1 MILAR
6 ISELVN
12 SFCTDF
18 QTFLKETIMYEI
30 YCKLRDSLGLK
41 DADIVKATG
50 ITKSTF
56 SDWKSGRSKPKQ
68 EKLQKIADFFSVS
81 LEYLMTGQES
91 SKNKSSE
98 FTTGLYENVKNAANA
113 KGYSINRLEKEL
125 GFARSY
131 IGKFKTITPSIDK
144 IQKIADFLDVSV
156 DSLMTG
162 QESSK
167 EKSSE
172 LNARDERNIAKDLDD
187 IMEKLTNKEDG
198 PLNYN
203 GIDLD
208 DDTIS
213 LLSDAIGLGLRQ
225 IKIRNKE
232 KYTPKKYKK

>member
-1 MILAR
+1 
-6 ISELVN
+6 
-12 SFCTDF
+12 
-18 QTFLKETIMYEI
+18 MYEI
-30 YCKLRDSLGLK
+30 FEQLCAKHNVTPYRVCKDTGLTT
-41 DADIVKATG
+41 ATISNWKAGRYTP
-50 ITKSTF
+50 KS
-56 SDWKSGRSKPKQ
+56 DKM
-68 EKLQKIADFFSVS
+68 QKIADYFGVS

-91 SKNKSSE
+91 
-98 FTTGLYENVKNAANA
+98 L
-113 KGYSINRLEKEL
+113 
-125 GFARSY
+125 
-131 IGKFKTITPSIDK
+131 
-144 IQKIADFLDVSV
+144 
-156 DSLMTG
+156 
-162 QESSK
+162 K

-208 DDTIS
+208 DDTVS